1 MCGFVG
7 KKDAKAFT
15 ELASLFRSGQKEE
28 CEDSLRLSSR
38 LPMGR
43 DRIVV
48 QQHSAAA
55 SGGDYSKKVV
65 LATLGLSWGAG
76 TLQQQSHSC
85 KLSSEPQCDQHSTWS
100 SLDDCADVKE
110 NDKDI
115 SKSTLVHILSS
126 DTRLNN

>member
-38 LPMGR
+38 LPVGR
-43 DRIVV
+43 DSSV
-48 QQHSAAA
+48 AAL
-55 SGGDYSKKVV
+55 SSSQWGDYSKKVV